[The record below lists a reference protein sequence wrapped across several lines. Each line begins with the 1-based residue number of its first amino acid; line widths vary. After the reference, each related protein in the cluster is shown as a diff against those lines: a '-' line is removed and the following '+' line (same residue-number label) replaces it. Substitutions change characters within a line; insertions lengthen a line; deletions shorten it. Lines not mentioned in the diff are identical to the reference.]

1 MTVKIVPFEHK
12 THIAHLYAHEN
23 MSTDDIAKQYS
34 VSPRTINRVLVEM
47 GVAKTPRRKPKEQP
61 PVVPLATKEV
71 WVQQPITM
79 VEPSLM
85 DTIKGF
91 FQNILA
97 ITKKHVQ
104 LSR

>member
-1 MTVKIVPFEHK
+1 MTVKILPFEHK

-23 MSTDDIAKQYS
+23 MGTNEIAKLYS
-34 VSPRTINRVLVEM
+34 VSSRTINRVLVEM
-47 GVAKTPRRKPKEQP
+47 GVARTPKRKPKVTA
-61 PVVPLATKEV
+61 PVQSKEV

-79 VEPSLM
+79 FEPTLI
-85 DTIKGF
+85 DKIKTF
-91 FQNILA
+91 FKPLIE